1 VDGDGDLDLLTSGSR
16 RFNQCDA
23 VPKPPGCGSADPA
36 NRDTWP
42 QPAYLV
48 DDPLAVIDV
57 GKDAARGE
65 VVIAIRN

>member
-1 VDGDGDLDLLTSGSR
+1 MR
-16 RFNQCDA
+16 
-23 VPKPPGCGSADPA
+23 KPPGCGSADPA